1 MDKHRL
7 GNGVLLV
14 ILILGLVSL
23 NVGVTKAENKI
34 TKAKVGNVGKCLE
47 CHENEAAEW
56 KKGPHAKSLDLLK
69 EEGKVKKECLS
80 CHSTDYQL
88 SNKKNSLTVSEVKHG
103 VNCLSCHNDDPEIG
117 KSRDK
122 HSADYKKLR
131 RSEKETCGECHSAQ
145 LANGVAKPGQEVNHT
160 QQNLYYGFGGINVE
174 DRPAEMVRAGVTCSS
189 CHMLPK
195 EKGAKRAHTFRSI
208 LPGEGEPNSCINS
221 GCHANFGSTM
231 FAGML
236 DMRVM
241 EVEDMLATVKEKLK
255 AKEDYKNTKAYK
267 VAKTNYLIV
276 REDKSKGLHNLY
288 YTRSL
293 LWEAEDQLDSIK
305 VEEAK
310 KEVSQQE

>member
-1 MDKHRL
+1 MYRYRL
-7 GNGVLLV
+7 GKGLL
-14 ILILGLVSL
+14 LITLVLGLVFI
-23 NVGVTKAENKI
+23 NTGVTKGI
-34 TKAKVGNVGKCLE
+34 DKAKIGDVSKCLE
-47 CHENEAAEW
+47 CHEEEAAEW
-56 KKGPHAKSLDLLK
+56 EKGPHAKSLDLLK
-69 EEGKVKKECLS
+69 GIDKVKKECLS

-88 SNKKNSLTVSEVKHG
+88 SNKKNELTVSKVKYG

-122 HSADYKKLR
+122 HLADYKKLR

-145 LANGVAKPGQEVNHT
+145 LANGVAKPGQEVNHA

-236 DMRVM
+236 EMRVM

-255 AKEDYKNTKAYK
+255 AKRDYKNTEAYK
-267 VAKTNYLIV
+267 VAKTNYLMV
-276 REDKSKGLHNLY
+276 KEDKSQGLHNLY

-305 VEEAK
+305 VKEAK
-310 KEVSQQE
+310 KEASQQE